1 MDSIK
6 QLPLLKVEVKES
18 IKEVPLLKDEFKKL
32 QSEVN
37 EIKENLNKA
46 KSTYAEVTK
55 IINEAELIRTSVNKL
70 EKKVEDFKS
79 QDKENLVPAI
89 DEISE
94 RAKRSLNI
102 IVFGVPEIKNLNKE
116 ERNIKEKEGAVS
128 ILNSLDES
136 VPTENIK
143 LYRLGG
149 YDLNKVRP
157 IKVMFETKEDALKI
171 LKSKSKLDESKGIYI
186 KGDLTLLQQKYL
198 KEVVA
203 ELKARKESGESN
215 LKIKYHNSI
224 PKIIKIKQGPKN

>member
-1 MDSIK
+1 MDQRKLMDNANTITDMA
-6 QLPLLKVEVKES
+6 KVEVKES

-102 IVFGVPEIKNLNKE
+102 ITQNTVYEIVSDMSTRQDTFEDRLTNVEEKLTALQEQLDLLPDLIASRIQTQQEKIEQRRNFLHPESAAGLQQA
-116 ERNIKEKEGAVS
+116 R
-128 ILNSLDES
+128 S
-136 VPTENIK
+136 VPPACNWPGTASMPNA
-143 LYRLGG
+143 
-149 YDLNKVRP
+149 NRP
-157 IKVMFETKEDALKI
+157 SPPATTQ
-171 LKSKSKLDESKGIYI
+171 S
-186 KGDLTLLQQKYL
+186 
-198 KEVVA
+198 
-203 ELKARKESGESN
+203 
-215 LKIKYHNSI
+215 
-224 PKIIKIKQGPKN
+224 